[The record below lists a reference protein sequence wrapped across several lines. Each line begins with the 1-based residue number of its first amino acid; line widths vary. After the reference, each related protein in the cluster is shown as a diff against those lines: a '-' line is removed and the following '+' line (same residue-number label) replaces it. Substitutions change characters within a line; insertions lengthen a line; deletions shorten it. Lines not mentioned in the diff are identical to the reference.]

1 MKCFD
6 FQGGLVEN
14 QKKLLRV
21 LCVLSEAGGK
31 YFSLSVI
38 PNYTTRLF
46 LKRKIILC
54 FSQWV

>member
-21 LCVLSEAGGK
+21 LCVSEAGGK
-31 YFSLSVI
+31 YFSISVI

-46 LKRKIILC
+46 LKSKIIL
-54 FSQWV
+54 